1 MTSNE
6 KSAVTFY
13 ENEMERAK
21 RNIATIVKNSANLT
35 EVEFS
40 NAISEQLVHY
50 DEARVYKDSIIT
62 FAKCRKK
69 VAIKGGIY
77 VSD

>member
-13 ENEMERAK
+13 ENEIERAK
-21 RNIATIVKNSANLT
+21 RNIANLVKNSANLT

-40 NAISEQLVHY
+40 NAIRQELVRY
-50 DEARVYKDSIIT
+50 DEARIYKDSITT
-62 FAKCRKK
+62 FAKCRKRGNN
-69 VAIKGGIY
+69 V
-77 VSD
+77 

>member
-1 MTSNE
+1 MTPNE

-13 ENEMERAK
+13 ENEMERTK

-40 NAISEQLVHY
+40 NAIREQLNRY
-50 DEARVYKDSIIT
+50 DEAMVYKRW
-62 FAKCRKK
+62 FYN
-69 VAIKGGIY
+69 V
-77 VSD
+77 

>member
-21 RNIATIVKNSANLT
+21 RNIANIVKNSANLT

-40 NAISEQLVHY
+40 NAIREQLVRY
-50 DEARVYKDSIIT
+50 DEARVYKDSITT
-62 FAKCRKK
+62 FAKCRKR
-69 VAIKGGIY
+69 GNN
-77 VSD
+77 VSN

>member
-1 MTSNE
+1 MTQNE

-13 ENEMERAK
+13 NNEMERAK
-21 RNIATIVKNSANLT
+21 RNIATIVKNSENLT

-40 NAISEQLVHY
+40 NAIREQLVRY

-62 FAKCRKK
+62 FASAGKSNK
-69 VAIKGGIY
+69 
-77 VSD
+77 

>member
-1 MTSNE
+1 MSPNE

-21 RNIATIVKNSANLT
+21 RNIANLVKNSANLT

-40 NAISEQLVHY
+40 NAIREQLVRY
-50 DEARVYKDSIIT
+50 DDARVYKDSITT
-62 FAKCRKK
+62 FAKCRKR
-69 VAIKGGIY
+69 GNN
-77 VSD
+77 VSN

>member
-13 ENEMERAK
+13 NNEMERMK
-21 RNIATIVKNSANLT
+21 RNIANIVKNSANLT

-40 NAISEQLVHY
+40 NAIREQLVRY
-50 DEARVYKDSIIT
+50 DEARVYKDSITT
-62 FAKCRKK
+62 FAKCRKRGNN
-69 VAIKGGIY
+69 V
-77 VSD
+77 

>member
-21 RNIATIVKNSANLT
+21 RNRANIVKNSANLT

-40 NAISEQLVHY
+40 NAIRQELVRY
-50 DEARVYKDSIIT
+50 DEARIYKDSIIT
-62 FAKCRKK
+62 FAECRK
-69 VAIKGGIY
+69 G
-77 VSD
+77 

>member
-1 MTSNE
+1 MTQNE

-13 ENEMERAK
+13 ENEMERTK

-40 NAISEQLVHY
+40 NAIIEQLVRY
-50 DEARVYKDSIIT
+50 DEARTYKDSIMT
-62 FAKCRKK
+62 FA
-69 VAIKGGIY
+69 
-77 VSD
+77 

>member
-13 ENEMERAK
+13 ENEMERTK

-40 NAISEQLVHY
+40 NAINEQLVHY
-50 DEARVYKDSIIT
+50 DEARIYKDSITT
-62 FAKCRKK
+62 FAKCRKRGNN
-69 VAIKGGIY
+69 V
-77 VSD
+77 

>member
-6 KSAVTFY
+6 KSALAYY
-13 ENEMERAK
+13 ENEMVRTK
-21 RNIATIVKNSANLT
+21 RNIANIVENSAYLT

-40 NAISEQLVHY
+40 NKIREQLVRY

-62 FAKCRKK
+62 FAKCREEKQ
-69 VAIKGGIY
+69 
-77 VSD
+77 

>member
-21 RNIATIVKNSANLT
+21 RNIANIVKNSANLT

-40 NAISEQLVHY
+40 NAIREQLVRY
-50 DEARVYKDSIIT
+50 DEARTYKDSIMA
-62 FAKCRKK
+62 FA
-69 VAIKGGIY
+69 
-77 VSD
+77 

>member
-21 RNIATIVKNSANLT
+21 RNIANLVKNSANLT

-40 NAISEQLVHY
+40 NAIREQLVRY

-62 FAKCRKK
+62 FASAGKRSNK
-69 VAIKGGIY
+69 
-77 VSD
+77 

>member
-21 RNIATIVKNSANLT
+21 RNIANIVKNSANLT

-40 NAISEQLVHY
+40 NAIREQLVRY
-50 DEARVYKDSIIT
+50 DEARTYKDSITT
-62 FAKCRKK
+62 FAKCRKRGNN
-69 VAIKGGIY
+69 V
-77 VSD
+77 

>member
-13 ENEMERAK
+13 ENEMERTK
-21 RNIATIVKNSANLT
+21 RNIANIVKNSANLT

-40 NAISEQLVHY
+40 NAIREQLVRY
-50 DEARVYKDSIIT
+50 DESRVYKDSITT
-62 FAKCRKK
+62 FAKCRKRGNN
-69 VAIKGGIY
+69 V
-77 VSD
+77 

>member
-13 ENEMERAK
+13 ENEMERTK
-21 RNIATIVKNSANLT
+21 RNIINLVKNSANLT

-40 NAISEQLVHY
+40 NAIREQLVRY
-50 DEARVYKDSIIT
+50 DDARVYKDSITT
-62 FAKCRKK
+62 FAKCRKR
-69 VAIKGGIY
+69 GNN
-77 VSD
+77 VSN

>member
-1 MTSNE
+1 MTTNE

-21 RNIATIVKNSANLT
+21 RNIANLVKNSANLT

-40 NAISEQLVHY
+40 NAIREQLVRY
-50 DEARVYKDSIIT
+50 DEARLYKDSITT
-62 FAKCRKK
+62 FAKCRKEMK
-69 VAIKGGIY
+69 
-77 VSD
+77 

>member
-13 ENEMERAK
+13 ENEMERTK
-21 RNIATIVKNSANLT
+21 RNIAKIVKNSANLT

-40 NAISEQLVHY
+40 IAIREQLVRY
-50 DEARVYKDSIIT
+50 DKARVYKDSLTT
-62 FAKCRKK
+62 FAKCRR
-69 VAIKGGIY
+69 G
-77 VSD
+77 

>member
-13 ENEMERAK
+13 ENEMERTK
-21 RNIATIVKNSANLT
+21 RNIATIVKNSAHLT

-40 NAISEQLVHY
+40 NAIREQIVRY
-50 DEARVYKDSIIT
+50 DEARVYKDSITT
-62 FAKCRKK
+62 FAKCRKRGNN
-69 VAIKGGIY
+69 V
-77 VSD
+77 

>member
-21 RNIATIVKNSANLT
+21 RNIANLVKNSANLT
-35 EVEFS
+35 EVAFS
-40 NAISEQLVHY
+40 IAIREQLVHY
-50 DEARVYKDSIIT
+50 DKARVYKDSITT
-62 FAKCRKK
+62 FAKCGKRGNN
-69 VAIKGGIY
+69 V
-77 VSD
+77 

>member
-1 MTSNE
+1 MTLNE

-21 RNIATIVKNSANLT
+21 RNIANLIKNSANLM

-40 NAISEQLVHY
+40 DAIRQQLDSY
-50 DEARVYKDSIIT
+50 DEARVYKDSITT
-62 FAKCRKK
+62 FAKCRK
-69 VAIKGGIY
+69 
-77 VSD
+77 

>member
-13 ENEMERAK
+13 ENKMERTK

-40 NAISEQLVHY
+40 IAIREQLVRY
-50 DEARVYKDSIIT
+50 DEARVYKDSITT
-62 FAKCRKK
+62 FAKCRKRGNN
-69 VAIKGGIY
+69 V
-77 VSD
+77 

>member
-1 MTSNE
+1 MIPNE

-13 ENEMERAK
+13 ESEMERTK

-40 NAISEQLVHY
+40 DAIRQELVRY
-50 DEARVYKDSIIT
+50 DEARVYKDSITT
-62 FAKCRKK
+62 FAKCRKRGNN
-69 VAIKGGIY
+69 V
-77 VSD
+77 

>member
-21 RNIATIVKNSANLT
+21 RNIANLVKNSANLT

-40 NAISEQLVHY
+40 IAIREQLVRY
-50 DEARVYKDSIIT
+50 DEARVYKDSITT
-62 FAKCRKK
+62 FAKCRKRGNN
-69 VAIKGGIY
+69 V
-77 VSD
+77 

>member
-21 RNIATIVKNSANLT
+21 RNIANLVKNSANLT

-40 NAISEQLVHY
+40 IAIREQLVRY
-50 DEARVYKDSIIT
+50 DEARVYKDSITT
-62 FAKCRKK
+62 FAKCRKERQ
-69 VAIKGGIY
+69 
-77 VSD
+77 